1 MANSAEIVNE
11 MGTKQVRPSGSKS
24 KYEKNKLSNP
34 ENQGCPLKNLIQK
47 IELKGGKPSMNR
59 LSSEI
64 AGLSA
69 SDRASAVKGLQ
80 STRGNR
86 YVQRVVAQAKLA
98 ISQPGDQYEQ
108 EADRVA
114 EQVTGMSES
123 HNLQRKCPLRN
134 KDYALNTKGISGQA
148 PSPIAGTN
156 VPLLVNGVLGSPG
169 QPLDTV
175 TRTFMESR
183 FGHDFSRVKIHV
195 DAQAAK
201 SARAVNALAF
211 TVGPEIVFDVGQY
224 APEAKEGRRLLA
236 HELTHVVQQTGMTQA
251 GGQSYQPDAQGMP
264 SAYEAREGPNPSP
277 NISSTSEL
285 VQRREV
291 CDEEGNCQ
299 SVQDDAD
306 SETPQQSTVSDPGES
321 ILALGSMGEEAP
333 PDTLRSPQGE
343 PLGPQRVPNP
353 VRVVEPG
360 AQPETPPGDLS
371 PGEPQ
376 WDPNGPDT
384 LRSPQGEPLGPQ
396 RTPNPVR
403 VVKPGAPPGE
413 LPPGGVGILGGIGLG
428 AALVGLSAFAATMLW
443 SNKTAPA
450 WMDEINPIT
459 RKPYS
464 SQEEY
469 DKVHGK

>member
-1 MANSAEIVNE
+1 M
-11 MGTKQVRPSGSKS
+11 
-24 KYEKNKLSNP
+24 
-34 ENQGCPLKNLIQK
+34 
-47 IELKGGKPSMNR
+47 
-59 LSSEI
+59 
-64 AGLSA
+64 
-69 SDRASAVKGLQ
+69 
-80 STRGNR
+80 
-86 YVQRVVAQAKLA
+86 
-98 ISQPGDQYEQ
+98 
-108 EADRVA
+108 
-114 EQVTGMSES
+114 GMSES
-123 HNLQRKCPLRN
+123 HNLQRKCPLGN
-134 KDYALNTKGISGQA
+134 KDYALNAKGTSGQA

-156 VPLLVNGVLGSPG
+156 VSLLVNGVLGSPG
-169 QPLDTV
+169 QPLDSV

-183 FGHDFSRVKIHV
+183 FGHDFSRVQIHA

-224 APEAKEGRRLLA
+224 APQAKEGRRLLA
-236 HELTHVVQQTGMTQA
+236 HELTHVVQQTGMAQA

-264 SAYEAREGPNPSP
+264 SAYEAREGLNPSP

-306 SETPQQSTVSDPGES
+306 SAQAQQAAPSSVESVLAAGSLGELAPDSSEAVTVPNPTLRSPPLETPYTPKPIPEVRVVEPTTQPPSGDVAPEGPEWDPNS
-321 ILALGSMGEEAP
+321 
-333 PDTLRSPQGE
+333 PDTLRSPGNEASAAEAESTEAAAEGGE
-343 PLGPQRVPNP
+343 AAVEGGGEAAAEGATEGSTGLLG
-353 VRVVEPG
+353 
-360 AQPETPPGDLS
+360 S
-371 PGEPQ
+371 I
-376 WDPNGPDT
+376 
-384 LRSPQGEPLGPQ
+384 
-396 RTPNPVR
+396 
-403 VVKPGAPPGE
+403 
-413 LPPGGVGILGGIGLG
+413 GVG